1 MKSALDCIPC
11 FVSQGLNVARLATD
25 DPRVHARI
33 LREVLQ
39 RASQA
44 DLAQP
49 PTRFGQE
56 IHRFVRQL
64 TGQADPYLAVKQ
76 ESNRLALALLP
87 AWRERVRTAGNPRL
101 AAVKLALAANV
112 IDFGIKGDLTADQI
126 PAALESSFAAPLLGD
141 ADGFFAAAERATD
154 ILFLA
159 DNAGELVFDRLLLE
173 LLPRQKLTLVV
184 KGGPAINDALLAD
197 AQAAGVKGLVAV
209 MDTGSDGA
217 GIVLE
222 DCSGEF
228 QQRFARADLIVA
240 KGQANFESLDGC
252 GQSVFFLFKVKCP
265 VVARHIGYA
274 VGSLV
279 LHRNFPEAV
288 DRVAAPRPTGAQ
300 ESSSTTE
307 NNRKRKDK
315 VMIPMGDGTGPFGQG
330 PAGKG
335 LGPCGG
341 GQRRGWGSGRGQGGQ
356 GRGRGRGR
364 GFGRGRGQ
372 GGVMQQNP
380 TGPSNPSENK
390 PN

>member
-1 MKSALDCIPC
+1 MKTALDCIPC
-11 FVSQGLNVARLATD
+11 FVAQGLNVARLATE
-25 DPRVHARI
+25 DPQVHERI
-33 LREVLQ
+33 LREVLR

-44 DLAQP
+44 DLVEAP
-49 PTRFGQE
+49 ARFGQG
-56 IHRFVRQL
+56 IHRLVRQL

-76 ESNRLALALLP
+76 ASNRLALALLP
-87 AWRERVRTAGNPRL
+87 AWRERLKAAENPRH
-101 AAVKLALAANV
+101 AAVKLAIAANV
-112 IDFGIKGDLTADQI
+112 IDFGIKGDLTAEQI

-141 ADGFFAAAERATD
+141 VDGLFAAAECASD

-173 LLPRQKLTLVV
+173 LLPRQKLTVVV

-197 AQAAGVKGLVAV
+197 AQAAGVEGLVAV

-222 DCSGEF
+222 DCSPEF
-228 QQRFARADLIVA
+228 QQRFTRADLIVA

-252 GQSVFFLFKVKCP
+252 GQNIFFLFKVKCP
-265 VVARHIGYA
+265 VVARHIGHA

-279 LHRNFPEAV
+279 LHRHVPEAAG
-288 DRVAAPRPTGAQ
+288 RVAATPPTGAR
-300 ESSSTTE
+300 ELNSTTE
-307 NNRKRKDK
+307 NNRKPKDN
-315 VMIPMGDGTGPFGQG
+315 VMTPMGDGTGPFGQG

-335 LGPCGG
+335 MGPCGG
-341 GQRRGWGSGRGQGGQ
+341 GQRRGRGGGRGQGGQ
-356 GRGRGRGR
+356 GRGQGRGR
-364 GFGRGRGQ
+364 GFGRGREQ